1 MNNGEYVARG
11 SWVVGRRRAARW
23 DGPYERLAGRPLGGP
38 YYASGF
44 FQLRYIQGKVNVLKL
59 VVMLVKIL

>member
-23 DGPYERLAGRPLGGP
+23 DGP